1 MGTNAIELINV
12 TKKFEG
18 VNEITALKDITLT
31 VRQGEFIG
39 ILGMN
44 GSGKSTLARLLNGL
58 EKPTD
63 GKIYVNGMEL
73 EKPENLMKIRQLV
86 GMIFQNPDDQ
96 LVCPVV
102 EEEIAFGPENLG
114 LSASEVKSRV
124 TRALHIMNLENL
136 RLHAP
141 HLLSGGQKQKVALA
155 SVLAM
160 LPEFL
165 ILDEPTSMLDPMSS
179 HELLEYLRKINSQ
192 NGITVV
198 LISHNP
204 EDLLYADR
212 LIVLDQGSIY
222 LQGNPRE
229 VYANVSKL
237 EAIGLKPPGIYQLIN
252 HLEEGGYKIDD
263 SIKTIAELVETYVKY
278 S

>member
-1 MGTNAIELINV
+1 MVVNAIELINV
-12 TKKFEG
+12 TKKFKS
-18 VNEITALKDITLT
+18 VDEITALKDITLT
-31 VRQGEFIG
+31 IRQGEFIG

-58 EKPTD
+58 VKPTA
-63 GKIYVNGMEL
+63 GKIYINGMDFDEP
-73 EKPENLMKIRQLV
+73 KNLMKIRQLV

-102 EEEIAFGPENLG
+102 KEEIAFGPENLG
-114 LSASEVKSRV
+114 LPASEVNNRV
-124 TRALHIMNLENL
+124 TWALQIMNLEKL
-136 RLHAP
+136 RQHAP

-160 LPEFL
+160 LPKYL
-165 ILDEPTSMLDPMSS
+165 ILDEPTSMLDPLSR

-212 LIVLDQGSIY
+212 LIILDHGSVY
-222 LQGNPRE
+222 LHGTPRE
-229 VYANVSKL
+229 VYTEVDKL
-237 EAIGLKPPGIYQLIN
+237 AAIGLKPPGIYQMIN
-252 HLEEGGYKIDD
+252 QFEEDGYEIDD
-263 SIKTIAELVETYVKY
+263 SIKTIEELVETYVKY
-278 S
+278 Y

>member
-1 MGTNAIELINV
+1 MDTNAIELINV
-12 TKKFEG
+12 TKKFKG
-18 VNEITALKDITLT
+18 INEITALKDITLA

-44 GSGKSTLARLLNGL
+44 GSGKSTLTRLLNGL

-63 GKIYVNGMEL
+63 GKIYINGIEL

-102 EEEIAFGPENLG
+102 EDEIAFGPENLE
-114 LSASEVKSRV
+114 LSASEVESRV
-124 TRALHIMNLENL
+124 TRALQIMNLENL

-141 HLLSGGQKQKVALA
+141 HLLSGGQKQKVAMA

-212 LIVLDQGSIY
+212 LIVLNQGSIY

-229 VYANVSKL
+229 VYANVNKL
-237 EAIGLKPPGIYQLIN
+237 KAIGLKPPGIYQLIN
-252 HLEEGGYKIDD
+252 HLEEDGYKIDD